1 MNRIAIYSNEKRKK
15 IIKLFD
21 EKTKTYLE
29 ITKDFHGVPIVNT
42 KKSSILQFK
51 DERGKNDNDKFWTFI
66 EIALEFPK
74 NNNLKE
80 EFIKYYDNLF

>member
-1 MNRIAIYSNEKRKK
+1 MKK
-15 IIKLFD
+15 ERRLLNYLMK
-21 EKTKTYLE
+21 KTKTDLE
-29 ITKDFHGVPIVNT
+29 TTKDFDGVPIVNT

-51 DERGKNDNDKFWTFI
+51 DERGKNDNDEFWTFI